1 MFQEPST
8 AVQYP
13 VHQPEDIII
22 TDHSSQGVVEDLV
35 VDGREVLNNIHSQNK
50 TVASRK
56 LLKPIHR
63 AMGAFSNPVCIA
75 VENKAALEPGFYH
88 ITKGMMND
96 PVSERGSTDQPHLGL
111 MYSEVDVGT
120 WLIAT
125 SPQLILQ
132 LEHMICELMLES
144 GGSFSSPFTE
154 GCPVMRIEQILP

>member
-8 AVQYP
+8 ALQYP
-13 VHQPEDIII
+13 VNQPEHVIIPDN
-22 TDHSSQGVVEDLV
+22 TCQGIVEDLV
-35 VDGREVLNNIHSQNK
+35 VDGREVLNDIHAQHKS
-50 TVASRK
+50 VVSGK
-56 LLKPIHR
+56 LLEPVHR
-63 AMGAFSNPVCIA
+63 TMGALSNPVGIA